1 MSPSSAIF
9 GTLFLLL
16 SLGTAA
22 AATFVSEPQQAAALW
37 LSRQLHRPVEASQIL
52 VFPPDTALEGCTITR
67 ARHASI
73 GATALSLRCPAL
85 ALPHLVLLHL
95 PADAASSTDQ
105 ISETP
110 SQDSPHG
117 LDRFQSRCVPG
128 VPHICRSQQM
138 WVRRGSAYTNPA
150 TTIAVKFPPIVR
162 AGAALRADWRTAS
175 LHAQLPVVALDSGAS
190 GAEIRVRIVNTN
202 RVLRARILSAQD
214 VAILVA
220 GA

>member
-1 MSPSSAIF
+1 MRPRPTSALF
-9 GTLFLLL
+9 CTLFLLL
-16 SLGTAA
+16 SLGTAVA
-22 AATFVSEPQQAAALW
+22 ASFAPEPQQAAALW

-52 VFPPDTALEGCTITR
+52 VSPPGTALEGCTITR
-67 ARHASI
+67 ARQAPI

-95 PADAASSTDQ
+95 PTTDAASSTVPK
-105 ISETP
+105 SANPPRP
-110 SQDSPHG
+110 SHDSSSHDSP
-117 LDRFQSRCVPG
+117 L
-128 VPHICRSQQM
+128 
-138 WVRRGSAYTNPA
+138 ALA
-150 TTIAVKFPPIVR
+150 AKLPPVVH
-162 AGAALRADWRTAS
+162 AGATLRADWRTPS

-214 VAILVA
+214 VAIVA